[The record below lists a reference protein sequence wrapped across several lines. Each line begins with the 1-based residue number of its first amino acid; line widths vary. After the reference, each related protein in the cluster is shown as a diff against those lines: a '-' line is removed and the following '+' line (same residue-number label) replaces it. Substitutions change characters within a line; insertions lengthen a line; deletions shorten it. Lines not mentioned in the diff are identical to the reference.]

1 VNGSGRDR
9 GSLALGFVIAVVY
22 AGLIL
27 PIIGRGAE
35 DIRMASVFSIDEA
48 DIAAEVRRLLRSG
61 FFELPSFKYGGIFYY
76 VPLLFLNVWSL
87 FGDVT
92 DGLILIAVRS
102 FGAVSGAG
110 CLWMTWRLGN
120 LVFDQASGWIA
131 SLLLLLSPVFLR
143 WSIES
148 HPDLPQLFFLLCGLY
163 YALLLCGKYET
174 RALVLSSVF
183 AGLAF
188 GTKYSGV
195 FLLPVIVL
203 SVLLP
208 EDGMLRPGAVLRRLK
223 TMQIWWVLLMIPVV
237 FCVTVAVTN
246 PYMILEFE
254 SFRKS
259 LLMEKGIMG
268 FGHSFRVDTGAAV
281 WLEMLWGLLGKVH
294 GTVLLVTLLFW
305 MWYLVKGKF
314 GIPASKG
321 MLVLWMAMFVVYL
334 MLEVNL
340 RRSRHLLPVLPCGLL
355 VVGYAYTE
363 IWGKLRRRV
372 NAGWVWA
379 IPVLLLLSWDHVS
392 SSTRLFGDR
401 WVRVGEN
408 EELPVG
414 EWLAANYPAETTILY
429 DAYSYV
435 PATFGNVFRSFG
447 TSYPMVAHFEP
458 DLVIIRD
465 AISRDYLDKN
475 NAVRSR
481 RGESHYLERH
491 YFYEFMKAGL
501 VPDYSL
507 IRRFNTISVF
517 WRTSK
522 KIREGPDE
530 HQTWLKLAKHFYDG
544 RIHGKVTAGWTMG
557 HMFLSL
563 RLEEE
568 AQREFQDARTSN
580 NFAVRIFN
588 HGRRA
593 LKAGRLLEAKHAFE
607 EALGAAASRSDSYLA
622 GMRSSLA
629 SQYFETGHY
638 EEAIVQGEA
647 ALVLDEGM
655 PEAHFL
661 LASSC
666 LAMGLVDR
674 ARDLF
679 ALAASRFGP
688 QPVGSDR
695 LRTLIGKGVRE
706 PEARE
711 LLKRFYGV
719 SPLR

>member
-1 VNGSGRDR
+1 LRIKDR
-9 GSLALGFVIAVVY
+9 LSLTEAGVFLLYLGFVLP
-22 AGLIL
+22 LITL
-27 PIIGRGAE
+27 GTE
-35 DIRMASVFSIDEA
+35 DIRLAGVFSLDEA
-48 DIAAEVRRLLRSG
+48 GIATEVSRMYEIGML
-61 FFELPSFKYGGIFYY
+61 ELPSFKYGGIFYY

-87 FGDVT
+87 FGEVT
-92 DGLILIAVRS
+92 EGLILIAVRS

-120 LVFDQASGWIA
+120 LVFNRASGWIA
-131 SLLLLLSPVFLR
+131 SFLLLLTPVFLR

-148 HPDLPQLFFLLCGLY
+148 HPDLQQLFFMLCGLY

-174 RALVLSSVF
+174 RAMVLSSVF

-223 TMQIWWVLLMIPVV
+223 TTQIWWVLLMIPAV

-254 SFRKS
+254 AFRKS

-268 FGHSFRVDTGAAV
+268 FGHSFRVDTGGVV

-340 RRSRHLLPVLPCGLL
+340 RRPRHLLPVLPCGLL

-363 IWGKLRRRV
+363 ILGKLRRRV

-408 EELPVG
+408 EELAVG
-414 EWLAANYPAETTILY
+414 RWLAANYPAETTILY

-435 PATFGNVFRSFG
+435 PGVFDDAVPTALG
-447 TSYPMVAHFEP
+447 LNHVMVNHLEP
-458 DLVIIRD
+458 DLLVVRQAASNDFVNLEDAGNSRVGRD
-465 AISRDYLDKN
+465 SFLD
-475 NAVRSR
+475 S
-481 RGESHYLERH
+481 H
-491 YFYEFMKAGL
+491 YFYEYLKSGHVHAYGL
-501 VPDYSL
+501 VMDFGRIAVYQRRVPLQRSFEGTGARWMDRVKQYADGRAYGVSETRRAMARVHASL
-507 IRRFNTISVF
+507 GEREQADRENKLADEAENYAVSVYAKASEHLRAGRLEDGKSGFNTILGMIA
-517 WRTSK
+517 SK
-522 KIREGPDE
+522 PAQYRGSIRHD
-530 HQTWLKLAKHFYDG
+530 
-544 RIHGKVTAGWTMG
+544 M
-557 HMFLSL
+557 
-563 RLEEE
+563 
-568 AQREFQDARTSN
+568 AR
-580 NFAVRIFN
+580 
-588 HGRRA
+588 
-593 LKAGRLLEAKHAFE
+593 
-607 EALGAAASRSDSYLA
+607 
-622 GMRSSLA
+622 
-629 SQYFETGHY
+629 QYFEGGFY
-638 EEAIVQGEA
+638 EEATAEVRKAIILNPQLRDAHFDLGIFY
-647 ALVLDEGM
+647 LVLGRIPLADQSFAEAVKLFGKDRGAIERIEAMIDQDVKVKESRQILSDHFGM
-655 PEAHFL
+655 
-661 LASSC
+661 
-666 LAMGLVDR
+666 
-674 ARDLF
+674 
-679 ALAASRFGP
+679 
-688 QPVGSDR
+688 
-695 LRTLIGKGVRE
+695 
-706 PEARE
+706 
-711 LLKRFYGV
+711 V
-719 SPLR
+719 SP